1 MALIKSYKGLS
12 PKWGKD
18 CYFSENATIVGDVTM
33 GDQCSVWFNAVV
45 RGDVAPITIGDRTN
59 VQDGSCVHVTHD
71 TGPTHIGS
79 DVTIGHNVTV
89 HACTIHDG
97 ALIGMGS
104 TLLDGCEIGEGA
116 IVAAGALVLQ
126 NTKIPP
132 HEIWGGVPAK
142 YLKPTRPGQ
151 TDNAAHYVEYA
162 KEYLGIPVFGRFL
175 IGQEFY
181 LLNLVLADIHFQ
193 RGRTYVAIHLFSE
206 FGGVDDIGAI
216 LLGHDAI
223 VFLGAA
229 QQYHGSCGCTNQS
242 NLFHLIKFSLIV

>member
-1 MALIKSYKGLS
+1 MSKSFADSPLFIIFATTMALIKSYKGLS

-33 GDQCSVWFNAVV
+33 GDECSVWFNAVV

-151 TDNAAHYVEYA
+151 TDNAAHYVVYS
-162 KEYLGIPVFGRFL
+162 KEYLKDMK
-175 IGQEFY
+175 E
-181 LLNLVLADIHFQ
+181 
-193 RGRTYVAIHLFSE
+193 
-206 FGGVDDIGAI
+206 
-216 LLGHDAI
+216 
-223 VFLGAA
+223 
-229 QQYHGSCGCTNQS
+229 
-242 NLFHLIKFSLIV
+242 

>member
-1 MALIKSYKGLS
+1 MVEWSITVVLKTTVLRGTGGSNPSLSAKHFEVPCESSICKGFCFICGMALIKSYKGLS

-162 KEYLGIPVFGRFL
+162 KEYLK
-175 IGQEFY
+175 E
-181 LLNLVLADIHFQ
+181 
-193 RGRTYVAIHLFSE
+193 
-206 FGGVDDIGAI
+206 
-216 LLGHDAI
+216 
-223 VFLGAA
+223 
-229 QQYHGSCGCTNQS
+229 
-242 NLFHLIKFSLIV
+242 